1 MGKWGSIAKDQGVDG
16 KSPRGN
22 IRGTEAFWLNQ
33 LDNIF
38 AEGRALGMKEF
49 VQIWRVRFLVN
60 DMAAF
65 LLKLGDGKMDTEF

>member
-1 MGKWGSIAKDQGVDG
+1 MAIKYKRCSVYRTELNSEYTMGKWGSIAKDQGVDG

-38 AEGRALGMKEF
+38 AEGRALGMKNLF
-49 VQIWRVRFLVN
+49 RY
-60 DMAAF
+60 
-65 LLKLGDGKMDTEF
+65 GG